1 MNSKM
6 YVIQNLKCGG
16 CSNQITSKLQDIKG
30 VSNIQVN
37 VESSTVYFD
46 YDKETNLE
54 EVATTLQGMGYPL
67 ADDQNTLLY
76 KTKSYVSC
84 IIGRVKVAAQNN

>member
-1 MNSKM
+1 MYSKM

-16 CSNQITSKLQDIKG
+16 CSNQIKSKLQQIEG

-37 VESSTVYFD
+37 VENSTVYFD
-46 YDKETNLE
+46 YDKETKLK
-54 EVATTLQGMGYPL
+54 EVTTTLHQMGYPL
-67 ADDQNTLLY
+67 YDDQNTLLD

-84 IIGRVKVAAQNN
+84 MIGRTKS